1 MEAVEDFIYET
12 EGQQRSIL
20 EYFHHLLTVDLGLD
34 AKIRFKIPF
43 YFQHSWI
50 CYLNPIKN
58 DGIEL
63 AFTRGNE
70 LSNAQ
75 GLLENKGRKQ
85 IFGIEV
91 YDVNDLNEEA
101 LFEVLQEALL
111 LDETVPYASKRKEKK

>member
-91 YDVNDLNEEA
+91 YDVNDLYEEA